1 MYINQKLTQEFNLR
15 AEHTKNIVS
24 LIDESN
30 TLPFIARYRK
40 EMTGSIDDQ
49 ILRELNDRLEYL
61 RNLQKR
67 KEEVT
72 ESITAQSKMTPELE
86 DAITATSTLAEIED
100 IYRPYRPKRRT
111 RATIAMEKGLEPLA
125 KLIFAQNITEG
136 TLEELAA
143 PYINSEKEVNS
154 PEEAIAGAKDIIAE
168 QISDTAEMRK
178 IIRTL
183 LHKDALLTTK
193 GTTED
198 TSVYEL
204 YYEYTEPV
212 SKIPP
217 HRILA
222 INRGE
227 KEGFL
232 KVSIDIEEE
241 KVIEKLNTMFASG
254 VMPDFVNAPF
264 WSTTGG
270 EGKVILKAA
279 TEGMLLD
286 LTPYIDKYPNI
297 KKLYEIGVAR
307 DFKEFDL
314 NHPDFGGK
322 IYIIPQQTPGENPE
336 DVTNW
341 AYGVYARGDILKEL
355 GVNPEEVN
363 TSEKVYELLVK
374 IKEGNFTDTTGRP
387 VIPAGTWHNGW
398 DYNQFLGTWS
408 DYTISDY
415 RQEDGKVIHWIFS
428 KDQQE
433 KLMFMR
439 KLVKEGLLDLEAFSN
454 TDTMAKE
461 KMAVGKIAVFGA
473 QSGMD
478 HFKTTLYTTNPEMKY
493 ELLGPLLNKSGKI
506 KTQVEKKGRS
516 GFPAMFLSATTEKA
530 DAVLRFIDFCNS
542 EQGWLLAQW
551 GVEGVH
557 YTMENGKPKW
567 IPEMKEKFDNEVNF
581 KRDQGVGYL
590 GGFIGADGKPSL
602 WPVPEEDKTQFDK
615 WQDEYKAKLP
625 IVFIDKVSANY
636 LERDWPGLT
645 DYRTM
650 SRSSGK
656 PSLRRPTRKLSRF
669 WRTSSR
675 NMWKPVFWSLPSM
688 LHRRLPSGTT

>member
-1 MYINQKLTQEFNLR
+1 MR
-15 AEHTKNIVS
+15 GTKMRGTKIKRLISMFVVLILVLATAACGKPAVS
-24 LIDESN
+24 EPES
-30 TLPFIARYRK
+30 TDKSAD
-40 EMTGSIDDQ
+40 TGSGEKETAKPEPTEEPTEEVEITFLSCWNGGGGGFPQDQ
-49 ILRELNDRLEYL
+49 INNPVAQKVKELTGITL
-61 RNLQKR
+61 KM
-67 KEEVT
+67 
-72 ESITAQSKMTPELE
+72 ESITTNE
-86 DAITATSTLAEIED
+86 T
-100 IYRPYRPKRRT
+100 
-111 RATIAMEKGLEPLA
+111 
-125 KLIFAQNITEG
+125 
-136 TLEELAA
+136 
-143 PYINSEKEVNS
+143 
-154 PEEAIAGAKDIIAE
+154 
-168 QISDTAEMRK
+168 
-178 IIRTL
+178 
-183 LHKDALLTTK
+183 
-193 GTTED
+193 
-198 TSVYEL
+198 
-204 YYEYTEPV
+204 
-212 SKIPP
+212 
-217 HRILA
+217 
-222 INRGE
+222 
-227 KEGFL
+227 
-232 KVSIDIEEE
+232 
-241 KVIEKLNTMFASG
+241 EKLNTMFASG

-645 DYRTM
+645 DYRDKT
-650 SRSSGK
+650 ST
-656 PSLRRPTRKLSRF
+656 LDYEQEFRRAIFASTDEEAVQILEDIKQKYVEAGILELTEHVAQKAAERDDIG
-669 WRTSSR
+669 W
-675 NMWKPVFWSLPSM
+675 
-688 LHRRLPSGTT
+688 

>member
-1 MYINQKLTQEFNLR
+1 MR
-15 AEHTKNIVS
+15 GTKMRGTKIKRLISMFVVLILVLATAACGKPAVS
-24 LIDESN
+24 EPES
-30 TLPFIARYRK
+30 TDKSAD
-40 EMTGSIDDQ
+40 TGSGEKETAKPEPTEGTMEEVEITFLSCWNGGGGGFPQDQ
-49 ILRELNDRLEYL
+49 INNPVAQKVKELTGITL
-61 RNLQKR
+61 KM
-67 KEEVT
+67 
-72 ESITAQSKMTPELE
+72 ESITTNE
-86 DAITATSTLAEIED
+86 T
-100 IYRPYRPKRRT
+100 
-111 RATIAMEKGLEPLA
+111 
-125 KLIFAQNITEG
+125 
-136 TLEELAA
+136 
-143 PYINSEKEVNS
+143 
-154 PEEAIAGAKDIIAE
+154 
-168 QISDTAEMRK
+168 
-178 IIRTL
+178 
-183 LHKDALLTTK
+183 
-193 GTTED
+193 
-198 TSVYEL
+198 
-204 YYEYTEPV
+204 
-212 SKIPP
+212 
-217 HRILA
+217 
-222 INRGE
+222 
-227 KEGFL
+227 
-232 KVSIDIEEE
+232 
-241 KVIEKLNTMFASG
+241 EKLNTMFASG

-645 DYRTM
+645 DYRDKT
-650 SRSSGK
+650 ST
-656 PSLRRPTRKLSRF
+656 LDYEQEFRRAIFASTDEEAVQILEDIKQKYVEAGILELTEHVAQKAAERDDIG
-669 WRTSSR
+669 W
-675 NMWKPVFWSLPSM
+675 
-688 LHRRLPSGTT
+688 

>member
-1 MYINQKLTQEFNLR
+1 MR
-15 AEHTKNIVS
+15 GTKMRGTKIKRLISMFVVLILVLATAACGKPAVS
-24 LIDESN
+24 EPES
-30 TLPFIARYRK
+30 TDKSAD
-40 EMTGSIDDQ
+40 TGSGEKETAKPEPTEEPTEEVEITFLSCWNGGGGGFPQDQ
-49 ILRELNDRLEYL
+49 INNPVAQKVKELTGITL
-61 RNLQKR
+61 KM
-67 KEEVT
+67 
-72 ESITAQSKMTPELE
+72 ESITTNE
-86 DAITATSTLAEIED
+86 T
-100 IYRPYRPKRRT
+100 
-111 RATIAMEKGLEPLA
+111 
-125 KLIFAQNITEG
+125 
-136 TLEELAA
+136 
-143 PYINSEKEVNS
+143 
-154 PEEAIAGAKDIIAE
+154 
-168 QISDTAEMRK
+168 
-178 IIRTL
+178 
-183 LHKDALLTTK
+183 
-193 GTTED
+193 
-198 TSVYEL
+198 
-204 YYEYTEPV
+204 
-212 SKIPP
+212 
-217 HRILA
+217 
-222 INRGE
+222 
-227 KEGFL
+227 
-232 KVSIDIEEE
+232 
-241 KVIEKLNTMFASG
+241 EKLNTMFASG

-636 LERDWPGLT
+636 LERDWPELT
-645 DYRTM
+645 DYRDKT
-650 SRSSGK
+650 STLDYEQEFRK
-656 PSLRRPTRKLSRF
+656 AIFAPTDEEAVQILEDIKQKYVEAGILELTEHVAQKAAERDDIG
-669 WRTSSR
+669 W
-675 NMWKPVFWSLPSM
+675 
-688 LHRRLPSGTT
+688 